1 MQNNKDF
8 KIISEVSQE
17 IDRRP
22 AQGTPMC
29 LSRRNT
35 LSVLCSTLFSCL
47 FVWNSVQ
54 ISGLLPT
61 VCVHLIWYKHSIINC
76 FLCILCWIKIFLVDR
91 IFFISP
97 TNYKNKNSSV
107 SSPYS
112 APSLLPSGLL
122 IVGGWLPVVIGA
134 KSFLGQVQLK
144 MVPRSPRPL

>member
-22 AQGTPMC
+22 AQGAPIC

-35 LSVLCSTLFSCL
+35 LTVLCSTLFFCL

-61 VCVHLIWYKHSIINC
+61 VCVHLIWYKHSIKNC
-76 FLCILCWIKIFLVDR
+76 FLCIVLNKDFLVDR

-107 SSPYS
+107 SSPYFP
-112 APSLLPSGLL
+112 PSLLPSGMV
-122 IVGGWLPVVIGA
+122 IVGGWLPVAIGV
-134 KSFLGQVQLK
+134 KSFLGQIQLK